1 MKPAYSVSIIGYG
14 AYVPI
19 RRIKALE
26 IARIWGK
33 SDKLLPL
40 EEKAV
45 AALDEDTA
53 TMAVEAAQNAIIR
66 AGINP
71 REIGAV
77 FVGTESKIYTVKP
90 TATVVAEALGITPLT
105 LASDYEFACKAG
117 TEATQTC
124 IGLVG
129 SGMVKAALAIGSD
142 IARGRPGDELEYTA
156 GAGAAALI
164 LSRSKLYDDI
174 AEVEGSLSYVTDTP
188 DFWRREGQIYPMHYY
203 RFTGEPAYFSHI
215 KEAASRLMNE
225 LGLKPSDLKYA
236 VFHQPN
242 SKFPQEVARS
252 LGFSIEQIKPGLLV
266 PLIGNSYAASSLI
279 GLTAVLDIA
288 KPGDRILLASFGSGA
303 GSDAMSIIVKDGI
316 ESKRDLTPK
325 TMDYIMRRRYVD
337 YALYAKHR
345 SKYNK

>member
-1 MKPAYSVSIIGYG
+1 MKPIHSVSIIGYG
-14 AYVPI
+14 AYVPL

-33 SDKLLPL
+33 SEKLLPL

-45 AALDEDTA
+45 AAFDEDTA

-66 AGINP
+66 AGISQD
-71 REIGAV
+71 EIGAV

-117 TEATQTC
+117 TEAAQTC
-124 IGLVG
+124 IGLVA

-164 LSRSKLYDDI
+164 FAKSKVYEDI
-174 AEVEGSLSYVTDTP
+174 AEIEGSISYVTDTP

-203 RFTGEPAYFSHI
+203 RFTGEPAYFHHI
-215 KEAASRLMNE
+215 REAVQRLMNE
-225 LGLKPSDLKYA
+225 LGLKPSDFNYA

-242 SKFPQEVARS
+242 SKFPQEVAKS
-252 LGFSIEQIKPGLLV
+252 LGFTAEQIKPGLLV
-266 PLIGNSYAASSLI
+266 PLIGNTYAASSLM

-288 KPGDRILLASFGSGA
+288 KPGERILLASFGSGA
-303 GSDAMSIIVKDGI
+303 GSDAISLIVKDGI
-316 ESKRDLTPK
+316 ESKRDLAPK
-325 TMDYIMRRRYVD
+325 TMDYVARRRYVD

-345 SKYNK
+345 GKYNK

>member
-1 MKPAYSVSIIGYG
+1 MKTFYTVSIIGYG
-14 AYVPI
+14 AYVPL
-19 RRIKALE
+19 RRIKAIE

-33 SDKLLPL
+33 SEKVLPL
-40 EEKAV
+40 EEKSV

-53 TMAVEAAQNAIIR
+53 TMAVEAAYNAILR
-66 AGINP
+66 AKIQPN
-71 REIGAV
+71 EIGAV

-90 TATVVAEALGITPLT
+90 TATVVAEALGITPTT

-129 SGMVKAALAIGSD
+129 SGMIKAALAIGSD

-164 LSRSKLYDDI
+164 LARSGIYEDV
-174 AEVEGSLSYVTDTP
+174 AEIEGTYSFVTDTP

-203 RFTGEPAYFSHI
+203 RFTGEPAYFYHSR
-215 KEAASRLMNE
+215 ESALRLMNE
-225 LGLKPSDLKYA
+225 LGLKPSDFKYA

-242 SKFPQEVARS
+242 SKFPQEVAKS
-252 LGFSIEQIKPGLLV
+252 LGFTAEQIKPGLLV
-266 PLIGNSYAASSLI
+266 PLIGNSYAASSLL
-279 GLTAVLDIA
+279 GLTATLDIA
-288 KPGDRILLASFGSGA
+288 KPGDRILITSFGSGA

-316 ESKRDLTPK
+316 ESKRDLAPK
-325 TMDYIMRRRYVD
+325 TMDYITRRRYVD